1 MDARIILAG
10 QPVDVAGALGAGNQL
25 AAQTNQLRDQNALRD
40 VYRTQ
45 GAGIMAG
52 DQRSLNAL
60 AAIDPITA
68 QTAQSNV
75 LQNRTATRQLE
86 ILNAQELRQIEAAKA
101 QMTAAEAAAAAARI
115 EDAVKAS
122 LAAQTPEQF
131 DQIVTQFGAPEL
143 VGQFAMREAYASK
156 AMSMAEAFK
165 ANAPPEAL
173 EWRDATP
180 EEAAR
185 YNATAGQISTKTG
198 AFKPFNAPR
207 NTTTEV
213 GPDGTLRIIQG
224 SGSGNKLDV
233 GDTISPAGIDEA
245 KNLIS
250 DILKTDN
257 NVMARITGSIMG
269 GGGNDVE
276 QLSMFQRA
284 YYGEDGLATIERLG
298 QLGSQAWFAARDM
311 LKGGGQ
317 ITDYESKKAEAAVA
331 RLSRTKD
338 PAELK
343 SALQELLDAINVG
356 EEKLR
361 KAGRLGVAEA
371 PAGAA
376 ADIPP
381 GAIDLLKQN
390 DTPEY
395 RRSFDE
401 IFGPGSA
408 AQVLGGN

>member
-1 MDARIILAG
+1 MDTRIPLMV
-10 QPVDVAGALGAGNQL
+10 QPIDFVGSMAAGNQL

-45 GAGIMAG
+45 GAGILQG
-52 DQRSLNAL
+52 NQSSLNAL
-60 AAIDPITA
+60 AALDPITA
-68 QTAQSNV
+68 LNAQGNV
-75 LQNRTATRQLE
+75 LQNRNAERSFE
-86 ILNAQELRQIEAAKA
+86 IMNAQERRAIADAARTMDEQEK
-101 QMTAAEAAAAAARI
+101 AAALEEAKREVFRIIAAP
-115 EDAVKAS
+115 
-122 LAAQTPEQF
+122 TPEIF
-131 DQIVTQFGAPEL
+131 DQMVTEAGKPEL
-143 VGQFAMREAYASK
+143 RGQWANRQMLGADYVSSVEEAMKLGAG
-156 AMSMAEAFK
+156 
-165 ANAPPEAL
+165 PEPL

-198 AFKPFNAPR
+198 AFKPFDAPR

-224 SGSGNKLDV
+224 SGAGNKLDV

-250 DILKTDN
+250 DILKTDDRT
-257 NVMARITGSIMG
+257 MDRITGSVMG
-269 GGGNDVE
+269 GGGNNVDE
-276 QLSMFQRA
+276 LPALQRL
-284 YYGEDGLATIERLG
+284 YYGEDGLAVIEKLG

-343 SALQELLDAINVG
+343 AALQELLDAINAG

-361 KAGRLGVAEA
+361 KAGRLGATEA
-371 PAGAA
+371 PTVNPPAGA
-376 ADIPP
+376 
-381 GAIDLLKQN
+381 
-390 DTPEY
+390 TPEV
-395 RRSFDE
+395 SDDE
-401 IFGPGSA
+401 LL
-408 AQVLGGN
+408 QMYGG